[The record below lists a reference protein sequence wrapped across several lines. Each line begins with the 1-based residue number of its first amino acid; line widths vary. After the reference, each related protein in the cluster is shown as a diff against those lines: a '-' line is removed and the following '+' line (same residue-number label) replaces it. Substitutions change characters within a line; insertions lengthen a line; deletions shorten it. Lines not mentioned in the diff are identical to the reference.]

1 MGKTLDKIDAEFG
14 PYLVRHIPRDPT
26 RLIVIFNGAGVGAER
41 GRIEEFGATVLPL
54 GVSACFVQDRDP
66 RWLGHDEAPSVLDHV
81 AALAAGYDH
90 VGVLGT
96 SMGAS
101 SAIALAAHGA
111 KVERVLAI
119 APQFS
124 MSSPFVAF
132 DQRFRIY
139 ALGYPEQL
147 TRTFDAPVRQDD
159 ILVLYGTEDWYD
171 LVHAGLYAVY
181 GYEVGFV
188 DGANHMLTDVLKRS
202 PRGNLLAQL
211 GARFADFSAPFG
223 YAAAAEVLGDLLSRQ
238 VVSRD
243 RGVDGDLRWRQRS
256 RAAITS
262 VRRLPPPEG
271 MADLTRGATTDQSS
285 VSRWSRGTTAEDS
298 AGAISGAPTGGF
310 GFHTDVDDRA
320 WWSIDFG
327 ETVVVRMVR
336 IFNRLGAMAFSD
348 RGVEFTIEVA
358 DTGPDW
364 REVFRKADQ
373 KLFGGVDGRPFV
385 WAPQEAVEA
394 RRLRIRRLD
403 RGPLHYDQI
412 EIFG

>member
-1 MGKTLDKIDAEFG
+1 MDKIDTEFG

-66 RWLGHDEAPSVLDHV
+66 RWLGHDEAPAVLNHV
-81 AALAAGYDH
+81 AALAAGYDR
-90 VGVLGT
+90 VGALGA

-101 SAIALAAHGA
+101 SAIAFAEHGA
-111 KVERVLAI
+111 NVDRVLAI

-124 MSSPFVAF
+124 MSSPFAAF
-132 DQRFRIY
+132 DHRFRMY
-139 ALGYPEQL
+139 VMGYPEQL
-147 TRTFDAPVRQDD
+147 TRVFDAQSCQDKV
-159 ILVLYGTEDWYD
+159 LVLYGTEDWRD

-181 GYEVGFV
+181 GYEVGFI
-188 DGANHMLTDVLKRS
+188 DGADHVLTNVLKRS

-256 RAAITS
+256 RAAVKS
-262 VRRLPPPEG
+262 LQKPPAPEG
-271 MADLTRGATTDQSS
+271 MADLTRGAATDQSS

-310 GFHTDVDDRA
+310 GFHTDDDDHA

-327 ETVVVRMVR
+327 EMAVVRMVR
-336 IFNRLGAMAFSD
+336 IYNRLGALAFSEP
-348 RGVEFTIEVA
+348 GVEFVIEAA
-358 DTGPDW
+358 DGGSDW
-364 REVFRKADQ
+364 REVFRKADLT
-373 KLFGGVDGRPFV
+373 LFGGVDGRPFV
-385 WAPQEAVEA
+385 WTPQEGVEA
-394 RRLRIRRLD
+394 RRLRIRRLE

-412 EIFG
+412 EIFGDL